1 MRGGGLARKGMGAAL
16 KGGGIARKGTGSNA
30 TPGGKTKKMAFGG
43 PSTPTTGN
51 AAVIKPQHMP
61 GRMPAFPDRRPGDL
75 KKAGSG
81 EMGRGGGFGNIPT
94 PRPGGPSVS
103 IDPREMNGF
112 WGGGAGPV
120 TGGPATGKGGPAGAT
135 VQQVYKT
142 PGMTPNSSGSELGG
156 TARPMMTMMKKGGK
170 VAKYAKGGA
179 VKMTAGA
186 GSGSGRLEKVE
197 AHKKAPRV
205 KAVGLKKGGK
215 VKAMADGGDANKE
228 KGFGLR
234 GAINAAYRHGPSS
247 LSARSEAGV
256 QPMLARMREAQ
267 MQSRIYNAMNPKP
280 AMAKG
285 GKVKMSAEEKAEFK
299 KGKYTGGPK
308 EEAAEKKKGKK

>member
-1 MRGGGLARKGMGAAL
+1 MGAAL

-30 TPGGKTKKMAFGG
+30 TPGGKTAKMAMGG
-43 PSTPTTGN
+43 TPPGVT
-51 AAVIKPQHMP
+51 PMP
-61 GRMPAFPDRRPGDL
+61 GRMPAFPGRPGEI
-75 KKAGSG
+75 KKAPPGQMKAGPG
-81 EMGRGGGFGNIPT
+81 EMGRGGGFGDRGPNIGFGMQKDMT
-94 PRPGGPSVS
+94 PIGPG
-103 IDPREMNGF
+103 F
-112 WGGGAGPV
+112 GGGMTATTMPV
-120 TGGPATGKGGPAGAT
+120 SQLIAQRQSIGD
-135 VQQVYKT
+135 
-142 PGMTPNSSGSELGG
+142 G
-156 TARPMMTMMKKGGK
+156 TAQYQGPRSITTNQPPVDFTGRPMLKKGGK
-170 VAKYAKGGA
+170 VKAYAKGGA